1 MDKFNRRWNN
11 SNNVNSKS
19 YANQLKRMKVNEFLW
34 YYQAHWISSFSQHQQ
49 PPTLSLEIK
58 LAERHIQTNSIF
70 SRGYYDHLS
79 FASSHHHY
87 LRSTANIRISK
98 LISNSNWKF
107 YHAKY
112 FGEFITFTTWK
123 VNSIKCGHTFLMCA
137 YICWLN
143 RNEKASARRN

>member
-1 MDKFNRRWNN
+1 MSIRKVMLINWKGWKWMNFYDIIRHIGSVRFPSI
-11 SNNVNSKS
+11 SN
-19 YANQLKRMKVNEFLW
+19 L
-34 YYQAHWISSFSQHQQ
+34 Q
-49 PPTLSLEIK
+49 PYPEIK